1 MLPKGFIILC
11 CIPALS
17 RSAMSDSLQLYGLRP
32 ARVPYAWDSPGKNTT
47 VVCHFLLQGIF
58 LIQGLNRNL
67 LHWQVGSLP
76 LNHQGN
82 PVLYTTGVINILCYK

>member
-11 CIPALS
+11 CILALS
-17 RSAMSDSLQLYGLRP
+17 RSAMSDSLLLYGLKP
-32 ARVPYAWDSPGKNTT
+32 ARLLYAWDFPGKNMIER
-47 VVCHFLLQGIF
+47 IF
-58 LIQGLNRNL
+58 LTQRLNQNL